1 MKKVKNVWLRCS
13 AWLLNSIL
21 LLLGFSS
28 CDSNGSEMYGTPYA
42 TYSLKGKVVDA
53 QKQPIPDIEVK
64 IKIGNCGVY
73 YSPIASLKTNS

>member
-42 TYSLKGKVVDA
+42 LFSKN
-53 QKQPIPDIEVK
+53 IPDVIDDSQL
-64 IKIGNCGVY
+64 ILNFI
-73 YSPIASLKTNS
+73 